1 MVAARPHFVPLCC
14 GVLCCDVLYDVQMMN
29 RSCLLR
35 TLQRPRA
42 GLRKSARRS
51 VSANNAAE
59 AASQQH
65 TSAVAVAQAAAAGLT
80 SGGLCS
86 DEANDVNREIA
97 ILKKLDHPNVVK
109 LFEVIDPPGSQY
121 MMLVMEFLEKG
132 PVLQTHNQSGFDCL
146 LEEVAADFFRQA
158 VLGLEYLHFHKVG
171 WVYLCGAVPPPA
183 ILALARSH
191 MPLPSSTGSM
201 LHA

>member
-1 MVAARPHFVPLCC
+1 
-14 GVLCCDVLYDVQMMN
+14 MMN

-51 VSANNAAE
+51 VSSSTPLEQQGGGNTTAA
-59 AASQQH
+59 
-65 TSAVAVAQAAAAGLT
+65 AVAAAAAAGLT

-109 LFEVIDPPGSQY
+109 LYEVGRHTVTECD
-121 MMLVMEFLEKG
+121 VR
-132 PVLQTHNQSGFDCL
+132 DC
-146 LEEVAADFFRQA
+146 V
-158 VLGLEYLHFHKVG
+158 
-171 WVYLCGAVPPPA
+171 
-183 ILALARSH
+183 
-191 MPLPSSTGSM
+191 
-201 LHA
+201 

>member
-1 MVAARPHFVPLCC
+1 MVL
-14 GVLCCDVLYDVQMMN
+14 VLQMMN

-42 GLRKSARRS
+42 GLRKGARRS
-51 VSANNAAE
+51 VSANNAAD

-65 TSAVAVAQAAAAGLT
+65 SSATAVAAAAAAGLT

-132 PVLQTHNQSGFDCL
+132 PVLQTHNQSGFDSL
-146 LEEVAADFFRQA
+146 PEEVAADYFRQA
-158 VLGLEYLHFHKVG
+158 VLGLEYLHFHKVC
-171 WVYLCGAVPPPA
+171 VCV
-183 ILALARSH
+183 
-191 MPLPSSTGSM
+191 GS
-201 LHA
+201 

>member
-1 MVAARPHFVPLCC
+1 
-14 GVLCCDVLYDVQMMN
+14 MN

-59 AASQQH
+59 AAHQQH
-65 TSAVAVAQAAAAGLT
+65 TSAAAVAAAAAAGLT

-132 PVLQTHNQSGFDCL
+132 PVLQTHNQSGFDSL
-146 LEEVAADFFRQA
+146 PEEVAADFFRQA
-158 VLGLEYLHFHKVG
+158 VLGLEYLHFHKVRLAVSCWWPQKKPG
-171 WVYLCGAVPPPA
+171 LAGCMVVGGGATHA
-183 ILALARSH
+183 WQSYACDAADRGDTH
-191 MPLPSSTGSM
+191 M
-201 LHA
+201 

>member
-1 MVAARPHFVPLCC
+1 MSQLCLAGLMRLLWSRWEVTGAACV
-14 GVLCCDVLYDVQMMN
+14 VLVVSQMMN

-42 GLRKSARRS
+42 GLRKGARRS
-51 VSANNAAE
+51 VSANNAAD
-59 AASQQH
+59 AASQHH
-65 TSAVAVAQAAAAGLT
+65 TPAAAVAAAAAAGLT

-132 PVLQTHNQSGFDCL
+132 PVLQTHNQSGFDSL
-146 LEEVAADFFRQA
+146 PEEVAADYFRQA
-158 VLGLEYLHFHKVG
+158 VLGLEYLHFHKVCG
-171 WVYLCGAVPPPA
+171 QLIGRSSWVVDW
-183 ILALARSH
+183 
-191 MPLPSSTGSM
+191 
-201 LHA
+201 

>member
-1 MVAARPHFVPLCC
+1 
-14 GVLCCDVLYDVQMMN
+14 MMN

-51 VSANNAAE
+51 VSANNASA
-59 AASQQH
+59 
-65 TSAVAVAQAAAAGLT
+65 AVAAAAAAGLT

-132 PVLQTHNQSGFDCL
+132 PVLQTHHQSGFGCL
-146 LEEVAADFFRQA
+146 PEEVAADYFRQA
-158 VLGLEYLHFHKVG
+158 VLGLEYLHFHKVDAG
-171 WVYLCGAVPPPA
+171 GREV
-183 ILALARSH
+183 
-191 MPLPSSTGSM
+191 
-201 LHA
+201 

>member
-1 MVAARPHFVPLCC
+1 
-14 GVLCCDVLYDVQMMN
+14 MMN

-42 GLRKSARRS
+42 GLRKSGRRS

-59 AASQQH
+59 ASQQH
-65 TSAVAVAQAAAAGLT
+65 TANAVAAAAAAGLT

-121 MMLVMEFLEKG
+121 MMLVMEFMEKG
-132 PVLQTHNQSGFDCL
+132 PVLQTHNQSGFARL
-146 LEEVAADFFRQA
+146 PEEVAADFFRQA

-171 WVYLCGAVPPPA
+171 QA
-183 ILALARSH
+183 
-191 MPLPSSTGSM
+191 
-201 LHA
+201 